1 MKGDSSRVDYL
12 EEVNGI
18 VFVLAS
24 FPYGGG
30 TTTAEALWMGT
41 PVVTFFGDSFLS
53 RLGGSLMNTA
63 GLEHWVATN
72 EEEYIHKA
80 VSFASDLETL
90 SLLREGLR
98 EKVLASPLFDATLFA
113 RNLEAALLEIWES
126 SVSQ

>member
-1 MKGDSSRVDYL
+1 MEGGSSRVDYL
-12 EEVNGI
+12 KGFNGI
-18 VFVLAS
+18 DIVLAP

-41 PVVTFFGDSFLS
+41 PVMTFFGDSFLS

-63 GLEHWVATN
+63 GLEHWVASS
-72 EEEYIHKA
+72 EEEYILKA
-80 VSFASDLETL
+80 VSFASNLEEL

-98 EKVLASPLFDATLFA
+98 EKVLSSPLFDATLFA
-113 RNLEAALLEIWES
+113 RNLEAALLEIWGS